1 MPPIDVGEYRGVR
14 VELER
19 DVGKLPVVYR
29 HLNDSQYA
37 RDFVEGGN
45 FRLSTAGACK
55 KAEGDA
61 RQDAKEGEDIR
72 HVSRVSGF
80 DPRAAQ
86 IIPKAAVNAVLPGMT
101 FSDCT
106 FTTVMDAFL
115 LCLTDLDTPQ
125 IRKDFGGDSIK
136 IARLDKFF
144 WALVRRMSDEFD
156 LKVATLARVRY
167 GDRVLRDFEQAECPP
182 MYRKPI
188 RFADQNEIRI
198 SFQVGASHRPLQPF
212 ILNCHEIMKYC
223 DLVDR

>member
-19 DVGKLPVVYR
+19 DVGKIPVVYR
-29 HLNDSQYA
+29 HLNDSHYA
-37 RDFVEGGN
+37 CDFVKRGS

-72 HVSRVSGF
+72 HVSHVSGF

-106 FTTVMDAFL
+106 FTTVTDAFL

-125 IRKDFGGDSIK
+125 IRKDFGSDSIR
-136 IARLDKFF
+136 IVRLDKFF
-144 WALVRRMSDEFD
+144 WALVRRMSDKFD
-156 LKVATLARVRY
+156 LQVATLARVRY
-167 GDRVLRDFEQAECPP
+167 GDRVLRDFQQPDCPP

-188 RFADQNEIRI
+188 RFAGQNEIRI
-198 SFQVGASHRPLQPF
+198 SFQVGASRRPLPPYD
-212 ILNCHEIMKYC
+212 LDCPEIMKYC